1 MSARAYR
8 LPGGEW
14 VCELNAMV
22 IYKGSANKADDTA
35 KAINNCLARGC
46 EFVAER
52 FSLKPGDKKAWHVI
66 PRSAEYGIGDPIRSF
81 GNSGNKADDFAS
93 ELMEAVKRGLPQPSG
108 YVQGKPNTPVDEMA
122 GMPAVPGPDS
132 IPQPGDTQYGAV

>member
-14 VCELNAMV
+14 ICELNALAV
-22 IYKGSANKADDTA
+22 YKGASANKADDTA

-93 ELMEAVKRGLPQPSG
+93 ELMEAVKRGLPR
-108 YVQGKPNTPVDEMA
+108 PVE
-122 GMPAVPGPDS
+122 MPAVPVPDLGRDMTGTGL
-132 IPQPGDTQYGAV
+132 PGDQ